1 MVRKTV
7 GMFTYKI
14 KIPTAGLRAHFIR
27 KCKKQKWE
35 RYNERALVF
44 GFVLFFCFVF
54 VFYTKFHVQ
63 ALKSTLTG
71 TYEIYSLSYRTF

>member
-44 GFVLFFCFVF
+44 AFVFFFCFVF
-54 VFYTKFHVQ
+54 VFLYKVSCTSFKKY
-63 ALKSTLTG
+63 LNR
-71 TYEIYSLSYRTF
+71 YI